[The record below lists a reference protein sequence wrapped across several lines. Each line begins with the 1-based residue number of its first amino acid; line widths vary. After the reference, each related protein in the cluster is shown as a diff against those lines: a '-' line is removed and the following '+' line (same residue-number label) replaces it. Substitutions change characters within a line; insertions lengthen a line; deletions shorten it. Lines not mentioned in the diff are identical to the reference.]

1 MSNIHEVKLNLSD
14 AQLKKLMRA
23 STVQLSNADIGVGKS
38 FRVAKKVNTKINR
51 AIRQN
56 KGLRISALDLNL
68 NDQQEDL
75 EETGGDILKK
85 LGIKKAVNKTF
96 SEKNMKKVALQGSKM
111 VASAVLPAVAETAS
125 TAIGAY
131 TGNPLL
137 GMVTKSAINNLGEYG
152 INQIPSGNGMRFKKG
167 SAEAKAYMASIRAK
181 KSGGSFRPNGKSGGS
196 FKPNGGSFRTNGGA
210 INEDLLD
217 GHYAVLPNSN
227 MFNGMHS
234 KNGNPILSKM
244 KSTQSLY
251 NEAPRLMP
259 KRGRGLNGKT
269 VM

>member
-14 AQLKKLMRA
+14 AQLKKLMKS
-23 STVQLSNADIGVGKS
+23 STVQLSNADIGVGKT
-38 FRVAKKVNTKINR
+38 FRVSKKVNTKINR

-96 SEKNMKKVALQGSKM
+96 SEKNMKKVGLQASKM

-137 GMVTKSAINNLGEYG
+137 GMATKSAINNLGEYG

-196 FKPNGGSFRTNGGA
+196 FRPNGGA

-217 GHYAVLPNSN
+217 GHYAILPNSN

-234 KNGNPILSKM
+234 NNGNPILSKM

>member
-14 AQLKKLMRA
+14 AQLKKLMKS
-23 STVQLSNADIGVGKS
+23 STVQLSNADIGVGKT
-38 FRVAKKVNTKINR
+38 FRVAKKVNTKIKR

-68 NDQQEDL
+68 NDQEEDF
-75 EETGGDILKK
+75 EEMGGNILKK

-96 SEKNMKKVALQGSKM
+96 SENNIKKVGLQASKM
-111 VASAVLPAVAETAS
+111 IAEKALPVVADMAS

-137 GMVTKSAINNLGEYG
+137 GMASKSAINNLGQYG
-152 INQIPSGNGMRFKKG
+152 IDQIPSGNGMRLKKG
-167 SAEAKAYMASIRAK
+167 SPEAKAYMASIRAK

-196 FKPNGGSFRTNGGA
+196 FRPNGGA
-210 INEDLLD
+210 INENLLD

-227 MFNGMHS
+227 MFNAVYTT
-234 KNGNPILSKM
+234 NGNPILSKM

-259 KRGRGLNGKT
+259 KRGKGLNGKT
-269 VM
+269 II

>member
-14 AQLKKLMRA
+14 AQLKKLMRMN
-23 STVQLSNADIGVGKS
+23 TVQLSNADIGTGKT
-38 FRVAKKVNTKINR
+38 FRVSKKVNTKINR

-68 NDQQEDL
+68 NDQEEDL

-96 SEKNMKKVALQGSKM
+96 SEKNMKKVGLQGAKM
-111 VASAVLPAVAETAS
+111 VASAVLPAVSEGVS

-137 GMVTKSAINNLGEYG
+137 GMATKSAINNLGEYG
-152 INQIPSGNGMRFKKG
+152 INKIPSGNGMRFKKG
-167 SAEAKAYMASIRAK
+167 SAEAKEFMANLRAK
-181 KSGGSFRPNGKSGGS
+181 KSSGGSFRANGKSV
-196 FKPNGGSFRTNGGA
+196 GGSFRSNGGA

-217 GHYAVLPNSN
+217 GHYAVLPNSEA
-227 MFNGMHS
+227 FNGIHN

-251 NEAPRLMP
+251 NDAPRLVP
-259 KRGRGLNGKT
+259 KRGKGLNGKT
-269 VM
+269 IV